1 MVASRTL
8 SDGSSQPEK
17 PGSGDWTRALREAGP
32 YLGLGTTLAGTV
44 LGGLGL
50 GYWIDRQ
57 FGTQPVFFLVGAV
70 LGVASAMLQL
80 FRTVNRR
87 P

>member
-8 SDGSSQPEK
+8 LGGGSQPEK
-17 PGSGDWTRALREAGP
+17 PGLGDWTRALREAGP

-50 GYWIDRQ
+50 GYWVDRQ
-57 FGTQPVFFLVGAV
+57 FGTRPVFFLVGAV
-70 LGVASAMLQL
+70 LGVAAAMLQF

>member
-1 MVASRTL
+1 MVTSAPL
-8 SDGSSQPEK
+8 SAGSSQPEK
-17 PGSGDWTRALREAGP
+17 PGSQDWTRAVREAAP

-50 GYWIDRQ
+50 GYWVDRQ
-57 FGTQPVFFLVGAV
+57 LGTRPVFFLVGAV
-70 LGVASAMLQL
+70 LGVAAAMLQF
-80 FRTVNRR
+80 FRTVSRR

>member
-1 MVASRTL
+1 VVTSGTL
-8 SDGSSQPEK
+8 SGGGSQPEK
-17 PGSGDWTRALREAGP
+17 PGSGDWTRVVREAGP

-57 FGTQPVFFLVGAV
+57 FGTRPVFFLVGAA
-70 LGVASAMLQL
+70 LGVASAMLQF